1 MIKNLLKWGLFLLAG
16 ILIYNYFYGTAEE
29 KEQSKE
35 FFQEIKD
42 LGASAWNLL
51 KAEKEKLDEGK
62 YDEALSDMENLFNAL
77 RDKVEAGGEAMSR
90 INQLE
95 AERRNLEDRLQ
106 RVDTAEETQNLRSAE
121 PNQEQQQLR
130 EDIKKLFEKTENLMR
145 DMEQQ

>member
-1 MIKNLLKWGLFLLAG
+1 MIKNLLKWGLFLVAG

-62 YDEALSDMENLFNAL
+62 YDEALSNIEELFASL
-77 RDKVEAGGEAMSR
+77 KAKAEAGGETMHR
-90 INQLE
+90 LNQLE
-95 AERRNLEDRLQ
+95 DERRNLEDRLQ
-106 RVDTAEETQNLRSAE
+106 RVDTSGEAQHLRSSE
-121 PNQEQQQLR
+121 PSNEEQQLR
-130 EDIKKLFEKTENLMR
+130 QDIKRLFEETENLMY